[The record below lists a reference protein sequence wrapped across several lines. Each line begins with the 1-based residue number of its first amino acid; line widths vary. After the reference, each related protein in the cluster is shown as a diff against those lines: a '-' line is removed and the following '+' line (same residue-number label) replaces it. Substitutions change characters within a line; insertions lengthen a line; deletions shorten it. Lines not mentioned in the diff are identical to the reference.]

1 MQPQHERPTLE
12 TPRLTL
18 RPFTRADAP
27 AVQRLV
33 GDRDVASTTLSI
45 PHPYEDGMAEQ
56 WIATHQELFDRGTG
70 VIFAISLRSEQALV
84 GAVGLR
90 LEPRHAHAE
99 LGTWI
104 GKPYWRHGYATEAAA
119 VVLHYGF
126 EGLGLH
132 RIFARHFT
140 RNPASGRVL
149 QKLGM
154 RHEGCL
160 RQHALK
166 WGVFEDTEFYGILK
180 TDAEMLQQR

>member
-1 MQPQHERPTLE
+1 
-12 TPRLTL
+12 
-18 RPFTRADAP
+18 
-27 AVQRLV
+27 
-33 GDRDVASTTLSI
+33 
-45 PHPYEDGMAEQ
+45 
-56 WIATHQELFDRGTG
+56 
-70 VIFAISLRSEQALV
+70 
-84 GAVGLR
+84 
-90 LEPRHAHAE
+90 
-99 LGTWI
+99 
-104 GKPYWRHGYATEAAA
+104 